1 MKSNKSPE
9 ASLQLLQLRRA
20 ASKFDRFRVQARVVK
35 G

>member
-9 ASLQLLQLRRA
+9 GQLQLLQLRRA
-20 ASKFDRFRVQARVVK
+20 ASKFERFRVQARLVK